1 MIMSQYMMPWVFQ
14 TNHTMY
20 DWSEKPFAMQIGP
33 SITIDTV
40 VMYAGRVMTPP
51 DIHEVPVS

>member
-1 MIMSQYMMPWVFQ
+1 MVPWVFQ